1 MYRGML
7 LIALALA
14 FLATGCGA
22 RQESPEASPSQTP
35 SQSTKAELAPGIPEN
50 APEAKPVP
58 TPTPEP
64 VKASPTPKPTPGP
77 TRDKAT
83 STPTPTPGPTTDK
96 ATQERLSNLK
106 IITLLP
112 FDAIPAILEPKF
124 LSGAE
129 ALEQYAGG
137 ELVVGVS
144 INGDHRAYSVPH
156 LSSREIVNDVVGQ
169 VPIAVTW

>member
-7 LIALALA
+7 LIAMALA

-22 RQESPEASPSQTP
+22 RQVSPEASPSQTP
-35 SQSTKAELAPGIPEN
+35 SQSTKAELSPGIPET
-50 APEAKPVP
+50 ASEAKPVP

-64 VKASPTPKPTPGP
+64 VEATPTPI
-77 TRDKAT
+77 
-83 STPTPTPGPTTDK
+83 PTPGPTTDK